1 MSSIDFWIIITAM
14 MVSLSCVI
22 PGTFMVLRSMS
33 MFGDAI
39 SHAVLPGIVIAYL
52 ISGSRGGIAL
62 LIGAAAAGM
71 LVTLLIGW
79 LQSRLR
85 IQNDAAIGLSY
96 TFLFAVG
103 IILVSL
109 FSSQT
114 DLDQECVLYGE
125 IAYAPFDTWVTDAGF
140 SLGPR
145 QLWISGGLTLMTLFI
160 LAFAYRPLFVSS
172 FDPEFAATAGYHVKF
187 WHFILLAMISLS
199 TVISFEAV
207 GSILVIALLTGPAVT
222 AMLLPVRL
230 PYVFLFASI
239 FGCTG
244 SFFGY
249 FLSIVLGASVS
260 GSIAV
265 AIGLQFAIVL
275 LLKQLLKRSQLKSLP
290 VEL

>member
-1 MSSIDFWIIITAM
+1 
-14 MVSLSCVI
+14 
-22 PGTFMVLRSMS
+22 MVLRGMS

-52 ISGSRGGIAL
+52 ISGSKGGVPL
-62 LIGAAAAGM
+62 LIGAAFAGM
-71 LVTLLIGW
+71 FVTILIGW
-79 LQSRLR
+79 LQKRLR

-125 IAYAPFDTWVTDAGF
+125 IAYAPFDTWLLDSGI

-145 QLWISGGLTLMTLFI
+145 QLWISGGLTLLMLCVLI
-160 LAFAYRPLFVSS
+160 LAYRPLFVSS
-172 FDPEFAATAGYHVKF
+172 FDPEFAAAAGYKVNF
-187 WHFILLAMISLS
+187 WHFILLGMISLS

-230 PYVFLFASI
+230 PYVFLFAALFGISGSI
-239 FGCTG
+239 L
-244 SFFGY
+244 GY
-249 FLSIVLGASVS
+249 LLATVLNASVS

-265 AIGLQFAIVL
+265 MIGIQFGLVL
-275 LLKQLLKRSQLKSLP
+275 FSKEILKRFRFKQMDDKLSGIN
-290 VEL
+290 